1 MATMSILGLYN
12 WDNTL
17 FNGMILPASIDR
29 DVLVDNILMEC
40 GELEILYTNPDFM
53 KEAIG
58 RWSLR
63 RLHAW
68 TKLETVLYEDYDPFI
83 NIKRDEVRTIT
94 QERNLTGTVKTN
106 AYDDG
111 TGVQRDQTTDTGT
124 VTTTENF
131 HVEGDSAITD
141 AQDVAR
147 KEYELRIKYDLYN
160 TIIEEFKEKFCIL
173 VY

>member
-1 MATMSILGLYN
+1 MAIMSILGLYN
-12 WDNTL
+12 WDNTI

-40 GELEILYTNPDFM
+40 GEFEILYPNADFM

-58 RWSLR
+58 RWSLK

-68 TKLETVLYEDYDPFI
+68 TKLETVLYEEYDPFI
-83 NIKRDEVRTIT
+83 NIKRDE
-94 QERNLTGTVKTN
+94 ERKIVYDANLTDTVNTN

-111 TGVQRDQTTDTGT
+111 TGTQRDSVHHGGQS
-124 VTTTENF
+124 VTTETY
-131 HVEGDSAITD
+131 HLEGDSAITD

-147 KEYELRIKYDLYN
+147 KEYELRINYDLYN
-160 TIIEEFKEKFCIL
+160 TIIEEFKSRFCIM

>member
-1 MATMSILGLYN
+1 MATMTILALYN

-17 FNGMILPASIDR
+17 FDGMLLPASIDR
-29 DVLVDNILMEC
+29 DVLKDNILMEC
-40 GELEILYTNPDFM
+40 AEFEILYPNADFM
-53 KEAIG
+53 KKAIS
-58 RWSLR
+58 RWSLK

-68 TKLETVLYEDYDPFI
+68 TRLETVLYEEYDPFI

-94 QERNLTGTVKTN
+94 QERDLTGTVNTN

-160 TIIEEFKEKFCIL
+160 TIIEEFKDRFCIL